1 MIYKLIKI
9 KNNIYNKIYQPW
21 NFTIIML
28 EIYIII
34 ILSII
39 LIIEEFYPFSF
50 SKEENDTEEK
60 INNKKAILIIPLSS
74 LKGNSILEEY
84 LDLENMELMD
94 KYNSCFKLKKNK
106 IEKCKDLYISK
117 IENEMC
123 EEIKEQVFGY
133 NEQSLVDF
141 GDIFNEEN
149 YIINE
154 NINNNILVNENFYR
168 KEINNQSDNND
179 LTMENN
185 YNNKDCVEYGLSD
198 DSEEMIICTRYE

>member
-1 MIYKLIKI
+1 
-9 KNNIYNKIYQPW
+9 
-21 NFTIIML
+21 ML

-50 SKEENDTEEK
+50 NKGENDIEEN
-60 INNKKAILIIPLSS
+60 INNKKTILIIPLSS
-74 LKGNSILEEY
+74 LEGNSIIEEY
-84 LDLENMELMD
+84 LDLEDIELTPFYSNEHLNRCYYLLD

-106 IEKCKDLYISK
+106 IEKCKDLYLDK

-154 NINNNILVNENFYR
+154 NINSNMLANDNFYR
-168 KEINNQSDNND
+168 KEINNKSDNND
-179 LTMENN
+179 LMMENN
-185 YNNKDCVEYGLSD
+185 YSNKDCVEYGLSD
-198 DSEEMIICTRYE
+198 DSEELIICTRYE

>member
-1 MIYKLIKI
+1 
-9 KNNIYNKIYQPW
+9 
-21 NFTIIML
+21 ML

-39 LIIEEFYPFSF
+39 LLIEEFYPFSF
-50 SKEENDTEEK
+50 KKEENDIEEN

-74 LKGNSILEEY
+74 LEGNSIIEEY
-84 LDLENMELMD
+84 LDFEDIELTPFYSNEHLNRCYYLLD
-94 KYNSCFKLKKNK
+94 KFNSCFKLKKNK
-106 IEKCKDLYISK
+106 IGKCKDLYLSK

-141 GDIFNEEN
+141 GDIFNEEY

-154 NINNNILVNENFYR
+154 HSNNNILVKENFYR
-168 KEINNQSDNND
+168 KEINNKSDIND
-179 LTMENN
+179 LMMENN
-185 YNNKDCVEYGLSD
+185 YSNKDCVEYGLSD